1 MKTLLPIICLLLALS
16 SCRNAEKNDKPTI
29 TVTIEPL
36 RYFTEAIA
44 GDKFNV
50 VSIVPEGSSPET
62 YDPTPQQMVN
72 LNKSIAYLRIG
83 YIGFEQSW
91 ISKLQENF
99 PELSFYDTS
108 AGVNLIHQQ
117 CSHSHGNNGEEKHAH
132 GIEPHIWNSTE
143 NAKIIANN
151 ICNALEEIDNRN
163 SDYYQHK
170 LDSITEIIERTD
182 NEIRNIISGAEKT
195 FLIYHPALT
204 YFARDYGLEQISIEE
219 GGKEP
224 SPAHL
229 QSLIK
234 LCREKNAKVIFVQ
247 QEIDMR
253 NAETIA
259 KELGVKVIPVNPL
272 NYNWTEEMTNTAKA
286 LCTK

>member
-247 QEIDMR
+247 QEFDMR